1 MNGKTGGFNRF
12 PWSNMKNKDYSFMPE
27 AITRSDIS
35 DVSSAIKLRKFKIS
49 DLDQILKIEKSS
61 FSVSYAYS
69 KERFKSLYK
78 AHSNDFIV
86 AEKKSKVIGYIIA
99 YNKRGFLDFDS
110 IAVGKNYRGMGLGS
124 RLMNFV
130 LESFKN
136 RGFKKASLEV
146 NTANKRAMF
155 FYKKIGFQIKK
166 TLKRFYKDGT
176 SAYRMEKF
184 I

>member
-1 MNGKTGGFNRF
+1 MNGKTGGFNQF
-12 PWSNMKNKDYSFMPE
+12 PWLNIKNKDYFFMSE
-27 AITRSDIS
+27 
-35 DVSSAIKLRKFKIS
+35 VIKLRKFKIS

-61 FSVSYAYS
+61 FSVSRAYS

-99 YNKRGFLDFDS
+99 YNRRGFLDFDS
-110 IAVGKNYRGMGLGS
+110 IAVGKNYRGMGLGN

-130 LESFKN
+130 LESFKT
-136 RGFKKASLEV
+136 RGFKKAFLEV
-146 NTANKRAMF
+146 MTTDKKVIS
-155 FYKKIGFQIKK
+155 FYEKIGFQIRE
-166 TLKRFYKDGT
+166 TLEGFYKDGAN
-176 SAYRMEKF
+176 AYRMEKS